1 MRDHDNM
8 PVIDWTEDHA
18 PAKATAQI
26 LHQEPVVLQMPD
38 SFDAS
43 LDPIDFDCN
52 VEGNGIHYNCD
63 GAKVLEKLSILNDLP
78 TLRKVAD
85 ACFTSSSQ
93 VDIDPVRK
101 RIIVHD

>member
-1 MRDHDNM
+1 MRDHDNI

-18 PAKATAQI
+18 PQKATAQI
-26 LHQEPVVLQMPD
+26 LHQEPVVLQMPA

-43 LDPIDFDCN
+43 LEPHDYGCDSADD
-52 VEGNGIHYNCD
+52 GIFSNCD
-63 GAKVLEKLSILNDLP
+63 GAKVLNRLSTLNNLP
-78 TLRKVAD
+78 NLRKVAE

-93 VDIDPVRK
+93 VDIDPARK